1 MARPVGKETRRQKD
15 GTVRI
20 LMKLVVSLSLCLLV
34 SLSAAGA
41 AHIEQKQGAAT
52 LRIEV
57 ERIENGRPEIRLSDK
72 ITLTLSVEGSP
83 SLEVQPLEKVTA
95 SPDWEVRQRFNPQKT
110 NLADA
115 RVRWQQTFTLDPVK
129 NGDVPLPV
137 EADRYR
143 ESSGS
148 IWEEA
153 TWKAIPVHVS
163 TEVLEADLRELRDAT
178 PPEQLPPVPV
188 WRVPVG
194 WAALPLALT
203 WENRTVLLRT
213 T

>member
-1 MARPVGKETRRQKD
+1 MARPAGKETRRQKD

-95 SPDWEVRQRFNPQKT
+95 SPDW
-110 NLADA
+110 
-115 RVRWQQTFTLDPVK
+115 
-129 NGDVPLPV
+129 
-137 EADRYR
+137 
-143 ESSGS
+143 
-148 IWEEA
+148 
-153 TWKAIPVHVS
+153 
-163 TEVLEADLRELRDAT
+163 
-178 PPEQLPPVPV
+178 
-188 WRVPVG
+188 
-194 WAALPLALT
+194 
-203 WENRTVLLRT
+203 
-213 T
+213 